1 MILLIL
7 SPAYSAEAKTPEIYI
22 PLGDSLA
29 AGQTPNQ
36 AIDAGYTDLISQE
49 LKRAKL
55 LGFYSKGLAFP
66 GYTTSDVLRTV
77 QSTEAKELLANAT
90 LVTISAGAN
99 DLLRLVQVKPAS
111 GMVAYSQVSANFA
124 LNNVRKN
131 MQEIIKE
138 VQAVA
143 PKAKIYV
150 MGYYFA
156 YPHVHESQKEGIGK
170 ELDKLH
176 AILQTVAE
184 QNGATY
190 ISVEESFDGK
200 EKELIPN
207 VGDVHPSLEGYRQMA
222 NSFFTKYNSR
232 MLVYEHELPKP
243 NPLTFEELIEKRR
256 QTSSGTPQANALPIN
271 SYLSLTQGNYVALVL
286 QRILS

>member
-7 SPAYSAEAKTPEIYI
+7 SPAYIAEAKAPEVYI

-49 LKRAKL
+49 LKRSNL

-66 GYTTSDVLRTV
+66 GYTTSDVLKTV
-77 QSTEAKELLANAT
+77 QTTEAKQLLANAT

-111 GMVAYSQVSANFA
+111 GMVAYQQVSANFA

-131 MQEIIKE
+131 MKEIIKE
-138 VQAVA
+138 VQAAA

-170 ELDKLH
+170 ELDNLH

-184 QNGATY
+184 QAGATY
-190 ISVEESFDGK
+190 VSVEESFDGK
-200 EKELIPN
+200 EKELIPTI
-207 VGDVHPSLEGYRQMA
+207 GDVHPTLEGYRQMA
-222 NSFFTKYNSR
+222 NAFLAQYNSS
-232 MLVYEHELPKP
+232 MLVYEHEMPKP
-243 NPLTFEELIEKRR
+243 NPLTFEELIENRR
-256 QTSSGTPQANALPIN
+256 QTSNGAPQANAMPIS
-271 SYLSLTQGNYVALVL
+271 SYLSLTGGNYITMVL